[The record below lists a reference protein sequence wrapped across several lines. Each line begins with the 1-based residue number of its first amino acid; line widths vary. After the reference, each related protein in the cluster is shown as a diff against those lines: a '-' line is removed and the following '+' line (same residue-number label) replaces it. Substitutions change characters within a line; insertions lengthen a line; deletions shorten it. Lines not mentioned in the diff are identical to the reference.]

1 MQIITLNTVNNTS
14 YAECVAKQ
22 KIITIEQDAVNLI
35 GLCGYHH
42 TNNLL
47 LYADNVD
54 DRFFELKSTLAG
66 NVLQKFMNY
75 YMRVAMI
82 MKDDLSD
89 NKRFKEMALETNKGN
104 YFRIFKD
111 KQKAVDW
118 LTSG

>member
-1 MQIITLNTVNNTS
+1 MEVITLNTLNNIS
-14 YAECVAKQ
+14 YAECTTEQ
-22 KIITIEQDAVNLI
+22 KIITHEQEAVELI

-47 LYADNVD
+47 IYAHNIDE
-54 DRFFELKSTLAG
+54 RFFEIKSTLAG

-75 YMRVAMI
+75 S
-82 MKDDLSD
+82 MKVGLVIHDNLSG
-89 NKRFKEMALETNKGN
+89 NKRFSEMMLETNKGSH
-104 YFRIFKD
+104 FRIFKD